1 MHIKRVLQ
9 HTKRAVLAC
18 CERSITFVP
27 EIIWRVT
34 YGFQCF
40 VFDCSRVK
48 QDNQATSGISMVAS
62 AKIGCSIFT
71 GDILLRKM

>member
-18 CERSITFVP
+18 CERAITFVP

-34 YGFQCF
+34 NAYKYQKLSFLKSVLTTFAAHCSSPDSSEPKHGSVLFQ
-40 VFDCSRVK
+40 K
-48 QDNQATSGISMVAS
+48 
-62 AKIGCSIFT
+62 
-71 GDILLRKM
+71 